1 MKFLRALLII
11 IVILVVVIAL
21 LTMVAPTK
29 MSVKR
34 SAVINAPRDV
44 VFKNVSTFENLHK
57 WGPWDRKDPAMKTS
71 IEGTDGTVD
80 AKWKWD
86 GNKEVGQ
93 GEQTLTKIEPG
104 KEVDMDLHFI
114 KPFEGHA
121 ESILLLADTTGGT
134 NVTWQFNST
143 MPRPW
148 NIMGLFMNMDAA
160 VGKDFEAGLNNL
172 NELSEKDA
180 ASAPAT
186 SNSYKINEM
195 DMPEKVFVGKRATVS
210 IPDVGK
216 FFGDNLPKIG
226 ADVQKA
232 KLDVTGPPSGIFYS
246 YDTVNMKTDM
256 AAAFPVKEVKSPPKG
271 WQVINVP
278 AGKAFVVDYFG
289 DYKKAGEVYNQ
300 LGMYADQKSMKMK
313 WAIEEYLNDP
323 MVEKDTAKW
332 ETKIY
337 YYAE

>member
-1 MKFLRALLII
+1 MKFLRVLLII
-11 IVILVVVIAL
+11 IVIIVVIL
-21 LTMVAPTK
+21 GVLTMVAPTS
-29 MSVKR
+29 MSAKR
-34 SAVINAPRDV
+34 SAVINAPREV
-44 VFKNVSTFENLHK
+44 VFKNISTFENLHK

-71 IEGTDGTVD
+71 IEGTDGTVG
-80 AKWKWD
+80 AKWMWD

-93 GEQTLTKIEPG
+93 GEQTFTKIEPG
-104 KEVDMDLHFI
+104 KEVDMHLHFI
-114 KPFEGHA
+114 KPYDGHA
-121 ESILLLADTTGGT
+121 ESNLMVADTTEGT
-134 NVTWQFNST
+134 LVTWQFSSN

-160 VGKDFEAGLNNL
+160 IGKDFEAGLSNL
-172 NELSEKDA
+172 KELSEKDA
-180 ASAPAT
+180 ASAAT
-186 SNSYKINEM
+186 TGSSYKINEM
-195 DMPEKVFVGKRATVS
+195 DIPAKVFVGKRATVA
-210 IPDVGK
+210 IPDIGK
-216 FFGDNLPKIG
+216 FFADNLMKISTD
-226 ADVQKA
+226 AQKA
-232 KLDVTGPPSGIFYS
+232 KLEVTGPPSGIFYTF
-246 YDTVNMKTDM
+246 DTVNMKSDM
-256 AAAFPVKEVKSPPKG
+256 AAVFPVKEVKSAPKG

-289 DYKKAGEVYNQ
+289 DYNKAGAVYNQ